1 MRKGTPFDA
10 ALDTGL
16 AGLQPADRR
25 LAHELAAGVLRHQS
39 ALDAAIAPH
48 LRRGLGSVQPTT
60 LEILRLASYQLLHL
74 DRVPPHAAVA
84 SAVDLT
90 RQAVGERA
98 TGFVNAVLRRVAV
111 ERPAP
116 SDAQAPDSAAT
127 LATAFSHPEWLVRR
141 WLERFGPEDTRALLD
156 WNNSHPPLVVQ
167 PTRGT
172 VDDLAARFDA
182 AGVRHF
188 AAPFGA
194 GLVVEETH
202 PQRLPGY
209 DDGAFFVQD
218 PAQALVARYAAFPAD
233 AVVFDACAAPG
244 GKALGIGGRVRTVI
258 ASDIARRRLGRMVE
272 NVQRVGA
279 RNIHLLMADAL
290 HPPVRP
296 MAAILLDVPC
306 LGTGT
311 FARHPDARHRVR
323 PEALARLVREQAAL
337 LDAAADRIQP
347 SGVLCYAT
355 CSLEDEEDGDQV
367 EQFLMRHPDFRRDP
381 PTDLGLPLTPAG
393 DLLLLPQHHGMDGA
407 FAARL
412 VRNGTP

>member
-10 ALDTGL
+10 ALDSGL
-16 AGLQPADRR
+16 AGLPAPDRR
-25 LAHELAAGVLRHQS
+25 LAHELAAGVLRHQ
-39 ALDAAIAPH
+39 AVLDAAIAPH
-48 LRRGLGSVQPTT
+48 LRRGIGNVQPAA
-60 LEILRLASYQLLHL
+60 LEILRLACYQLRHL

-84 SAVDLT
+84 TAVDLT

-98 TGFVNAVLRRVAV
+98 TGFVNAVLRRVAA
-111 ERPAP
+111 ERPTR
-116 SDAQAPDSAAT
+116 SETEEPDTAAA

-141 WLERFGPEDTRALLD
+141 WLSRFGPDETRALLE
-156 WNNSHPPLVVQ
+156 WNNGHPPLVVQ

-172 VDDLAARFDA
+172 VDDLAARFAA

-188 AAPFGA
+188 AAPFRA
-194 GLVVEETH
+194 GLVVEETR

-209 DDGAFFVQD
+209 DDGAFYVQD
-218 PAQALVARYAAFPAD
+218 PAQALVVRFAGFPPD
-233 AVVFDACAAPG
+233 AVVFDPCAAPG
-244 GKALGIGGRVRTVI
+244 GKALGTAQRVRSVL
-258 ASDIARRRLGRMVE
+258 AADLARRRLGRLAE
-272 NVQRVGA
+272 NVTRVSA
-279 RNIHLLMADAL
+279 RNIHLLVADAR

-323 PEALARLVREQAAL
+323 PEALARLAREQAAL
-337 LDAAADRIQP
+337 LDAAAERIRP
-347 SGVLCYAT
+347 GGVLCYAT

-381 PTDLGLPLTPAG
+381 PSDLGLPLTPAG
-393 DLLLLPQHHGMDGA
+393 DLLLLPQQHGMDGA

-412 VRNGTP
+412 VRNGDP